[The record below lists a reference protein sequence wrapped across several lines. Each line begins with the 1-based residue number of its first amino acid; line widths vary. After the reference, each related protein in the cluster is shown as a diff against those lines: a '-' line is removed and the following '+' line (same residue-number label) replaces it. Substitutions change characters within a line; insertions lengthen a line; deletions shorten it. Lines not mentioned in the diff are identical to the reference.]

1 MRNVPR
7 RVVTGHTAA
16 GRSTIASDGPPER
29 EQRMALH
36 GVTLREIWNTQA
48 SPALI
53 GRIASEPRE
62 EGVTLAPPRRGT
74 RIRVCDFDPER
85 HDVDEK
91 ERAAALSEFAAIG
104 GADAFRGGGD
114 GLHAMMHRTETV
126 DYGIVLEGEIVLVL
140 EETETLLK
148 AGDVVV
154 QFGTNHAWSN
164 RSDKVCR
171 MAFVLIDGAFDA
183 DLR

>member
-1 MRNVPR
+1 MSNLTR

-36 GVTLREIWNTQA
+36 GATLREIWNTRT
-48 SPALI
+48 SPAPI

-62 EGVTLAPPRRGT
+62 EGVTLAPPRGGT
-74 RIRVCDFDPER
+74 RIRLCDFDPER
-85 HDVDEK
+85 HDFDEK
-91 ERAAALSEFAAIG
+91 ERAAALSDFAAIG
-104 GADAFRGGGD
+104 GADAFRGGAD
-114 GLHAMMHRTETV
+114 GSHAMMHRTETV

-140 EETETLLK
+140 EETETLLR

-164 RSDKVCR
+164 RSGKRCR
-171 MAFVLIDGAFDA
+171 MAFVLVDGSFEA